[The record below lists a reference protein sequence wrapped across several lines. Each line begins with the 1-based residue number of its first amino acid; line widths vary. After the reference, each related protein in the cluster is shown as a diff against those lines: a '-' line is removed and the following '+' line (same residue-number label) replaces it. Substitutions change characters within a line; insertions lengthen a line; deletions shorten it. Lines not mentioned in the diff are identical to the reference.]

1 MFLDPTKRFFSQA
14 KT

>member
-1 MFLDPTKRFFSQA
+1 MFLDPTKRFYSQA